1 MKMVLVDTS
10 VWVQHFKQC
19 NQALVNLLALDAVL
33 THPMVIGE
41 IACGTPPDR
50 GQTLASLELLQPV
63 RPAALKEVIAF
74 IEQERLYGLG
84 CGVVDLL
91 LLASVLISPGT
102 ELWTQDRRLGLLS
115 ERFGVSYR
123 LQLH

>member
-10 VWVQHFKQC
+10 VWVQHFKQGD
-19 NQALVNLLALDAVL
+19 QALVNLLAWDAVL

-50 GQTLASLELLQPV
+50 RQTLANLDLLQPV
-63 RPAALKEVIAF
+63 RPASLQEVVAF

-84 CGVVDLL
+84 CGLVDLL

-102 ELWTQDRRLGLLS
+102 ELWTHDRRLGLLS
-115 ERFGVSYR
+115 DRFGVSYR
-123 LQLH
+123 PGLH